1 MPLAFLGHTI
11 KTHSSHCLRVDL
23 SPDHFLMI
31 DPAGRNIV
39 EDAGTVELVSRG
51 RGIVCCAGL
60 FVEGCAGVE
69 DVDVDSLFGEEEAQ
83 D

>member
-1 MPLAFLGHTI
+1 
-11 KTHSSHCLRVDL
+11 
-23 SPDHFLMI
+23 MI